1 MDTIQELSKNT
12 TSILPVLA
20 IVVSLITV
28 VPIMLSS
35 KKPNLREFWTF
46 IAAFI
51 KLGLIIS
58 MASWVLQGN
67 TYSFR
72 FFELFSYIGFD
83 LKVDSFGLLFAFVAS
98 ILWIPTSIYSI
109 GYMRPLKE
117 HSQTRYFCFFAL
129 ALSATIGVAFSGN
142 LITLY
147 ILRNFHK
154 ILYQVAFEYNP

>member
-67 TYSFR
+67 TYSYR
-72 FFELFSYIGFD
+72 FFELS
-83 LKVDSFGLLFAFVAS
+83 
-98 ILWIPTSIYSI
+98 
-109 GYMRPLKE
+109 
-117 HSQTRYFCFFAL
+117 
-129 ALSATIGVAFSGN
+129 N
-142 LITLY
+142 LYL
-147 ILRNFHK
+147 
-154 ILYQVAFEYNP
+154 